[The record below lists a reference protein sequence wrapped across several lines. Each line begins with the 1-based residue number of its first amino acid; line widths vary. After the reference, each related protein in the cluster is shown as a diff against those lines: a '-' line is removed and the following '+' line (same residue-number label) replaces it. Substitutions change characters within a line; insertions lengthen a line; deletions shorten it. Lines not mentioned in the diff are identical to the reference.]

1 MSVKATDMQADR
13 DRSPRLRNPVL
24 LRARPARDPLAG
36 FEARRA
42 ATDLA
47 ILPDQED
54 LHRNRAVRAKLQA
67 LLDVG

>member
-1 MSVKATDMQADR
+1 MQADR

-24 LRARPARDPLAG
+24 LPPRPARDPLAASD
-36 FEARRA
+36 ARHA

-47 ILPDQED
+47 ILRDQED
-54 LHRNRAVRAKLQA
+54 LHRNRAVRAQLQA

>member
-1 MSVKATDMQADR
+1 MQADR

-24 LRARPARDPLAG
+24 LRAGPAHDPPSG
-36 FEARRA
+36 FEARHA

-54 LHRNRAVRAKLQA
+54 MDRNRAVRAQLHT